1 MKMRCPIF
9 RRMAACAAVWAA
21 IAVMPLQASAQTGAG
36 PAGNFPN
43 KPIHLVIGFSA
54 GGGNDVVARIV
65 GQKLSESFG
74 QPVLVENRTGAGG
87 IIAADYVARS
97 APDGHTLLTGP
108 MATVAINPAVYEK
121 LPYAPQQFAPVSM
134 IVSFP
139 LFMLVKPTLPI
150 HSVKELVTYAKAN
163 PAKASYAAPAT
174 TFQLTMELFKQQ
186 TGTPAE
192 YVAYKGSNDAIAAV
206 MSGEVLMTIIDAGP
220 ASTQLKNGEVRG
232 LAVTA
237 PKRIAAFPA
246 IPTMAEAGIANMEVL
261 SWIGF
266 LAPAGTPRAI
276 VTKIEREVARIVQL
290 PDIAARLRSLE
301 LDPVGST
308 SEEFAK
314 VIAADIA
321 RWTAVA
327 KAANIKLQP

>member
-1 MKMRCPIF
+1 MRTHHSII
-9 RRMAACAAVWAA
+9 RHVAACAALVALTCMTGRAVWADPVA
-21 IAVMPLQASAQTGAG
+21 DPAST
-36 PAGNFPN
+36 FPS
-43 KPIHLVIGFSA
+43 KPIHIVVGFSA
-54 GGGNDVVARIV
+54 GGGNDIVARIV
-65 GQKLSESFG
+65 GQKLSESLG

-121 LPYAPQQFAPVSM
+121 LPYTPQQFAPVSM

-139 LFMLVKPTLPI
+139 LILLVKPTLPV
-150 HSVKELVTYAKAN
+150 HSVKELVAYAKAN
-163 PAKASYAAPAT
+163 PAKANYAAPAT
-174 TFQLTMELFKQQ
+174 TFQLTMELFKMQ
-186 TGTPAE
+186 TGAPAE
-192 YVAYKGSNDAIAAV
+192 YVAYKGSNDAVAAV
-206 MSGEVLMTIIDAGP
+206 MSGEVLMTVIDAGP
-220 ASTQLKNGEVRG
+220 ASTQLKNREVRG

-237 PKRIAAFPA
+237 SKRMAAFPD

-261 SWIGF
+261 SWTGF
-266 LAPAGTPRAI
+266 LAPAATPRTI
-276 VTKIEREVARIVQL
+276 IKKIEREVARIVRL
-290 PDIAARLRSLE
+290 PEIGAKLRSLE